1 MRKMDRARKA
11 MPIGN
16 KQCYARHVKA
26 NQDKHRR
33 NLASMKC
40 SIDNKPP
47 QTFAHLQRNQKKEQM
62 MEERYAEIERDNR
75 LLLEKMSGIM
85 RKNNM
90 DMRNDSMQYGRSLGK
105 DIRRKEL
112 KKISKE
118 NLEILRRIQNAE
130 PTYDHFAWQDDA
142 RKHEVY
148 MKNIC
153 ELPLAIGPASIS
165 VQEMRRAALRG

>member
-1 MRKMDRARKA
+1 MAK
-11 MPIGN
+11 
-16 KQCYARHVKA
+16 V
-26 NQDKHRR
+26 
-33 NLASMKC
+33 SMVNRQIKRER
-40 SIDNKPP
+40 
-47 QTFAHLQRNQKKEQM
+47 LVQKFMKKRE
-62 MEERYAEIERDNR
+62 
-75 LLLEKMSGIM
+75 
-85 RKNNM
+85 
-90 DMRNDSMQYGRSLGK
+90 
-105 DIRRKEL
+105 EL

-130 PTYDHFAWQDDA
+130 PTYDHLAWQDDA